1 MDKSS
6 LNSPRHKHSVNI
18 AYVPKKIIIAVGNA
32 KDPVVF
38 FSFGV
43 EVVRSVDSDF

>member
-1 MDKSS
+1 MDESS
-6 LNSPRHKHSVNI
+6 LHSSRHKHSVDI

-38 FSFGV
+38 FSFGI
-43 EVVRSVDSDF
+43 EVVRSVDLDF